1 MEKIKVFFDDFTFH
15 ARVMPV
21 LVILLPI
28 IILGCIKGILTN
40 GFMDTTLY
48 ITIFVICLTVMS
60 KLARNK
66 GKDYEVKMYNDL
78 GGKPTTILM
87 RFSNTN
93 INNISKKKYHERLNQ
108 KLEGIKLPLSQE
120 EETGE
125 SDLLYEAAI
134 NWLRNH
140 AIHNREVEFR
150 VQQEL
155 KEYNFWRNL
164 YGIKYMGLVLYIL
177 IGVRE
182 YYIIESFNI
191 NTMIKSPYPQYI
203 ALLCMIISIVV
214 IFFGVNKKIVKY
226 KAFDYAKTLIEVCET
241 L

>member
-28 IILGCIKGILTN
+28 IILSCIKGILTD
-40 GFMDTTLY
+40 GFMDATLY
-48 ITIFVICLTVMS
+48 FTIFIICLTVMS

-66 GKDYEVKMYNDL
+66 GKDYEVKMYDDL
-78 GGKPTTILM
+78 GAKPTTILM
-87 RFSNTN
+87 RFSNN
-93 INNISKKKYHERLNQ
+93 SINNISKKKYHERLNK
-108 KLEGIKLPLSQE
+108 KLKEIKLPLSQD
-120 EETGE
+120 EETLE

-140 AIHNREVEFR
+140 VNHNREIEFR

-164 YGIKYMGLVLYIL
+164 YGIKYIGLVLYIL

-182 YYIIESFNI
+182 YYIIESFNV
-191 NTMIKSPYPQYI
+191 NMMIKSPYPQYI
-203 ALLCMIISIVV
+203 GFLCMIISIVV
-214 IFFGVNKKIVKY
+214 IFFGVNKKVVQY
-226 KAFDYAKTLIEVCET
+226 KAFDYARTLIEVCET

>member
-1 MEKIKVFFDDFTFH
+1 MDKIKIFFDDFTFH

-21 LVILLPI
+21 LVMLLPI

-60 KLARNK
+60 KMARNK
-66 GKDYEVKMYNDL
+66 GKAYEAKMYSDL

-87 RFSNTN
+87 RFSDTN
-93 INNISKKKYHERLNQ
+93 INNVSKKKYHERLNQ
-108 KLEGIKLPLSQE
+108 RLEGINLPLSSE
-120 EETGE
+120 EETEE
-125 SDLLYEAAI
+125 SDLLYEATI

-140 AIHNREVEFR
+140 ATHNRKEEFR

-155 KEYNFWRNL
+155 KEYNFWRNM
-164 YGIKYMGLVLYIL
+164 YGIKYIGLVLYIL
-177 IGVRE
+177 IGIRE
-182 YYIIESFNI
+182 YFMIEEFNI
-191 NTMIKSPYPQYI
+191 NAMIKSPYPQYI
-203 ALLCMIISIVV
+203 ALWCIIISIVV
-214 IFFGVNKKIVKY
+214 IVFGVNKKTVKD
-226 KAFDYAKTLIEVCET
+226 KAFDYSKTLIEVCER